1 MNNKL
6 EDMLPEKYRDIFL
19 DFCSQ
24 KNRKTFLKTNC
35 LGACFFEKFR
45 AKLLFSDKL
54 VPIKGFFR
62 INPRI
67 IHSPQFV
74 PKKYSFGIVMVRGVV
89 TSNTC

>member
-45 AKLLFSDKL
+45 AKLLFSDKF
-54 VPIKGFFR
+54 VPIKAFFK
-62 INPRI
+62 INPNLL
-67 IHSPQFV
+67 
-74 PKKYSFGIVMVRGVV
+74 PKKDSIGKRRG
-89 TSNTC
+89 